1 MVSCYCVCVI
11 LLALLGLLWCY
22 ASSQSARSEALL
34 LDADRPIYGSDGPV
48 LSAAA
53 EVAAPPDD
61 TAPAAPGPEE
71 PFAPLEVG
79 ENPGAPL
86 VDLLADGPP
95 AVPASGAGQGL
106 TIAEE
111 TTERNV
117 DLGGLLQDTAALPRT
132 GERPGSTL
140 AELAQKAEELSVKA
154 AVPAPPQFEPL
165 SLDVLPQ
172 KYWQPTFP
180 GCQPVFT
187 DAQCDYFYPT
197 PRLWAPDLQ
206 QLQYARSLEQG
217 RVNLI
222 EPLRARQALAQLLS
236 IGVRTRKDVYTQASP
251 SNDIASQNVC
261 AKLASATPTH
271 VWL

>member
-1 MVSCYCVCVI
+1 MVSCACLCVI

-22 ASSQSARSEALL
+22 ASSQFERCDLLRGRRSV
-34 LDADRPIYGSDGPV
+34 YGSAVPA

-53 EVAAPPDD
+53 ELAAPPDD
-61 TAPAAPGPEE
+61 TDTPDDRGPVD
-71 PFAPLEVG
+71 PFAPPDVF
-79 ENPGAPL
+79 ENTGAAL
-86 VDLLADGPP
+86 VDLLADEPLP
-95 AVPASGAGQGL
+95 VPDDGTGQGL
-106 TIAEE
+106 RIADEI
-111 TTERNV
+111 TERNV
-117 DLGGLLQDTAALPRT
+117 DQGGLLQGTAALPRQ
-132 GERPGSTL
+132 GETSPSTL
-140 AELAQKAEELSVKA
+140 GNLAQTIEQLSVEA

-187 DAQCDYFYPT
+187 DAHCDYFYPT

-222 EPLRARQALAQLLS
+222 EPMRARQALAQLLS
-236 IGVRTRKDVYTQASP
+236 IGVRTRKDVYTQASA